1 MANQHMKYYG
11 ILSMFMTKDNKS
23 DEKHKQNNEE
33 YRTRYN
39 FDTLGPDQRL
49 DIESKGNDI
58 EDKVMITLGK
68 IDELSEMAKNSVE
81 GLIE

>member
-1 MANQHMKYYG
+1 MKYYG
-11 ILSMFMTKDNKS
+11 ILSMFMTNDNKTY
-23 DEKHKQNNEE
+23 EKHKQNNEE

-49 DIESKGNDI
+49 DIEPKGNDI